1 MIVFTMT
8 RAETKFQQG
17 FLEIV
22 KWTRR
27 LCPLHP
33 IRLYCDPNQNRGLE
47 SLENVEVLPCST
59 LPSPARDD
67 FPEPPVHHVQ
77 EPPPIISLWGP
88 YPVDAPEMAD
98 FEGLAFSTRM
108 HYHLSRGEQTGA
120 RPVTLIHGEPLPTEP
135 AVTSET
141 SGSTDVAYTGFV
153 TANPKEGSALWPIHT
168 RGAEITANMLRGLL
182 QNRSIQ
188 YNAFL
193 YPIIA
198 MIEPTRRCNLACPL
212 CPVGERR
219 ARETDDMPFG
229 VFQGIIDE
237 LTPFLIHL
245 TLHNYGEPFL
255 NKDIYPMIHYAKK
268 AGIPDV
274 NISTNGHV
282 LSPDRVVA
290 SGLDEIMISLDGI
303 TQETYA
309 RYRRRGKL
317 DRVIRNIRDLTEVK
331 REKNAGKPLIELQFI
346 IMRHNQDEMNGFRT
360 LAAELGADRIRFKT
374 LNLQMSGPEVSAE
387 NLDLL
392 PTNAIYTRYQDRGGE
407 ILKRHLEENRC
418 KWPWERVVINS
429 DGRVV
434 PCCND
439 FNGVHSMGNV
449 SEQSFREIWF
459 GAKYNRFRKQ
469 IIHQWREIP
478 LCAHCPVPSRSDLS
492 FERVEI
498 PRDSSLAPAQ

>member
-8 RAETKFQQG
+8 RAEKKFQQR

-27 LCPLHP
+27 LCPLHS
-33 IRLYCDPNQNRGLE
+33 IRLYCDPCEDRDLE
-47 SLENVEVLPCST
+47 SLDNVEVLPRST
-59 LPSPARDD
+59 PPPSAQKD
-67 FPEPPVHHVQ
+67 FPDAPAYHLQ
-77 EPPPIISLWGP
+77 ESPPIVSLWGP
-88 YPVDAPEMAD
+88 YSVDAPEMGD
-98 FEGLAFSTRM
+98 FEEFAFSTRM
-108 HYHLSRGEQTGA
+108 QYDLSGVERTGEP
-120 RPVTLIHGEPLPTEP
+120 PVTLIHGEPLPTEP
-135 AVTSET
+135 TVTSDI
-141 SGSTDVAYTGFV
+141 SGSADIVYTGFV
-153 TANPKEGSALWPIHT
+153 TVDPGETSTPWPIHT
-168 RGAEITANMLRGLL
+168 RGAEITANILKGLL
-182 QNRSIQ
+182 QKTSIQ
-188 YNAFL
+188 LNAFL
-193 YPIIA
+193 YPTIA

-219 ARETDDMPFG
+219 AYEAHDMPFG
-229 VFQGIIDE
+229 VFQRVIDE
-237 LTPFLIHL
+237 LRPFLIHL

-255 NKDIYPMIHYAKK
+255 HKDIYHMIHYAKK

-303 TQETYA
+303 TQKTYA

-317 DRVIRNIRDLTEVK
+317 DRVIRNIRDLTEAK
-331 REKNAGKPLIELQFI
+331 RKNNAWKPLIELQFI
-346 IMRHNQDEMNGFRT
+346 IMRHNQDEMNGFRA
-360 LAAELGADRIRFKT
+360 LAVELEADRIRFKT
-374 LNLQMSGPEVSAE
+374 LNLHMSGPEVSGE
-387 NLDLL
+387 NVDLL
-392 PTNAIYTRYQDRGGE
+392 PTDATYTRYQDREGR

-439 FNGVHSMGNV
+439 FNGLHSMGNV
-449 SEQSFREIWF
+449 FEQSFREIWF
-459 GAKYNRFRKQ
+459 GAKYNRFRKN
-469 IIHQWREIP
+469 IIHKWREIP

-492 FERVEI
+492 FDRVEI
-498 PRDSSLAPAQ
+498 PRDSSLAAAR